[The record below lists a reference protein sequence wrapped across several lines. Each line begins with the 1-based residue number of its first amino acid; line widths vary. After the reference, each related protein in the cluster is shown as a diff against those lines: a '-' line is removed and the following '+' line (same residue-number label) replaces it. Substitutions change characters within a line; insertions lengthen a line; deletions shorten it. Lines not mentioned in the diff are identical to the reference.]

1 MNRYSTMRSH
11 GSTSL
16 LRRRTR
22 TYGNPTG
29 YLSMGYAL
37 YDYKCK
43 LDADAFLKQLDSMLY
58 AQKREKKD
66 LRPDIDT

>member
-1 MNRYSTMRSH
+1 
-11 GSTSL
+11 
-16 LRRRTR
+16 
-22 TYGNPTG
+22 
-29 YLSMGYAL
+29 MGYAL